1 MLLQPNASRTIY
13 QNYQKLTLQES
24 PGDVPPG
31 RLPRHKEVVLL
42 NDLIDCA
49 RPGEEVQVAGEAWG
63 GGEGGGHVSVWRVQD
78 QTWIHV
84 ATICDGGVDQCQTK
98 QHQQSL
104 ATSCS
109 YPQPPGL

>member
-49 RPGEEVQVAGEAWG
+49 RPGEEVQVAGEALG
-63 GGEGGGHVSVWRVQD
+63 GGGGGGWRACQC
-78 QTWIHV
+78 V
-84 ATICDGGVDQCQTK
+84 A
-98 QHQQSL
+98 S
-104 ATSCS
+104 
-109 YPQPPGL
+109 PGPNMDPCRHYL